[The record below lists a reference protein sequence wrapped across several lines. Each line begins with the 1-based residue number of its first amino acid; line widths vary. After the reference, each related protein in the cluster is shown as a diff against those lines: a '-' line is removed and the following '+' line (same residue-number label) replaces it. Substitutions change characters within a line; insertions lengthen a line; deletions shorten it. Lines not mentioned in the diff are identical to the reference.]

1 MYLVWQLLQNCEEGS
16 ELLIIELSDPN
27 VGVVVWTMKIH
38 NRSDGHQTLSLHTA
52 TIDEIIAVDT

>member
-1 MYLVWQLLQNCEEGS
+1 VYLVWQVLPDCDQGS
-16 ELLIIELSDPN
+16 ELLHELSDPN